1 MLANVKKDIDKI
13 FHTFDHTCYVQHKNL
28 LKEVRALV
36 DLSKSCVFFTQYAS
50 TYLYVSKY
58 MKFIWGNRAKFRKN
72 GHIPKLGF
80 DSFQ

>member
-1 MLANVKKDIDKI
+1 MISKVVLELTDI
-13 FHTFDHTCYVQHKNL
+13 
-28 LKEVRALV
+28 LKEVRASV

-50 TYLYVSKY
+50 AYLHVSKY
-58 MKFIWGNRAKFRKN
+58 IKFIWGNRAKFRKN